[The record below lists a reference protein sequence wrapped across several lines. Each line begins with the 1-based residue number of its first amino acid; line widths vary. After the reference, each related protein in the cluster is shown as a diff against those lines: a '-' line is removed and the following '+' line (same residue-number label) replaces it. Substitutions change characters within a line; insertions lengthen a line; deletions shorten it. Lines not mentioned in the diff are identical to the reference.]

1 MTDRLQK
8 LLRQRM
14 LIQEHLDWL
23 NREIA
28 ENSEIPPL
36 PAGATT
42 PGQIIATTPSPT
54 INASDEAEKILSK
67 FQKNTGDLQTDTRRG
82 CLFIFSI
89 AMGLL
94 FLAVAVAYY
103 FYARHIGRAW

>member
-1 MTDRLQK
+1 MTDRSQR
-8 LLRQRM
+8 LLRQRA

-28 ENSEIPPL
+28 ENQEVPPL
-36 PAGATT
+36 PTKVVQPTQGVPATPPATT
-42 PGQIIATTPSPT
+42 IPS
-54 INASDEAEKILSK
+54 DDAEKILGQ

-89 AMGLL
+89 AMGL
-94 FLAVAVAYY
+94 FVVSVIVAYF
-103 FYARHIGRAW
+103 FYARHLGRAW

>member
-8 LLRQRM
+8 VLRQRA

-28 ENSEIPPL
+28 ENQEIPPL
-36 PAGATT
+36 PSSAALPAQVVAATS
-42 PGQIIATTPSPT
+42 PLIIKPS
-54 INASDEAEKILSK
+54 DDAEKILGQ
-67 FQKNTGDLQTDTRRG
+67 FQKNTGDLQADTRRG

-94 FLAVAVAYY
+94 FLAVVVAYY
-103 FYARHIGRAW
+103 FYARHLGRAW